1 MFYDLSNIL
10 QCNTNVN
17 VIMGGRVRGKTYEIC
32 KKIIDDYING
42 GSTAV
47 YVVPTKNDL
56 RYVKFSFTE
65 NFDTHIDKMTCGK
78 YNAICYKET
87 KFFLCRKEKDK
98 MISRDD
104 KCFCRCFSI
113 SSVSTNDGLNFNFSV
128 DLAYRCVSTA
138 DTILLDDFLKYKY
151 LPYEP
156 ERFFALVEYIVGT
169 NYAKNAK
176 IFLVGCPSAKP
187 NPYFEF
193 MKISAEDIKPG
204 KISVVKSVV
213 NNHDL
218 RIGIEILRE

>member
-1 MFYDLSNIL
+1 MFYNLSNIL

-17 VIMGGRVRGKTYEIC
+17 IIIGSRAAGKTYAIC
-32 KKIIDDYING
+32 KKIIDDYIDG

-47 YVVPTKNDL
+47 CVVPTKNDL
-56 RYVKFSFTE
+56 RYVKFLFIE
-65 NFDTHIDKMTCGK
+65 NFDLHIDEMTCGK

-104 KCFCRCFSI
+104 KCFCKCFSI
-113 SSVSTNDGLNFNFSV
+113 SSVSTNDGLNFNFSA
-128 DLAYRCVSTA
+128 DLAYMCASTA
-138 DTILLDDFLKYKY
+138 NTILLDDFLKYKY

-156 ERFFALVEYIVGT
+156 ERFFALVEYIAGK

-176 IFLVGCPSAKP
+176 IFLNGSPRPKP

-193 MKISAEDIKPG
+193 MKISDEDIKPG
-204 KISVVKSVV
+204 KISVVKR
-213 NNHDL
+213 HAL
-218 RIGIEILRE
+218 RVGIDIFGE